1 MVILCVF
8 YGLGAKICYSELMLN
23 GIRIYSSNPVWRH
36 ILSELGATV
45 TDVQNI
51 LDVNFDEIAPN
62 SAISVTELKSLILN
76 SADNTKILQSVFGK
90 NIPQLS
96 DIQEN
101 IVVSLARGGGM
112 TGTELK
118 NALGYLPD
126 VATHTIDTAIYTLR
140 KLYGH
145 DFIKLENG
153 VYKLGSV

>member
-1 MVILCVF
+1 
-8 YGLGAKICYSELMLN
+8 MLN

-45 TDVQNI
+45 VDMPNV
-51 LDVNFDEIAPN
+51 LDINFDEIAPD
-62 SAISVTELKSLILN
+62 SAVSVTELKSLILN
-76 SADNTKILQSVFGK
+76 SADNTKILQSVFGEK
-90 NIPQLS
+90 IPQLS

-101 IVVSLARGGGM
+101 IIVSLARGGGM
-112 TGTELK
+112 TGIELK

-140 KLYGH
+140 KLCGR

-153 VYKLGSV
+153 VYKIGTV